1 MNKNLIIFTRDQEQ
15 IVIPRNIT
23 KNWYTKKLMSA
34 ANDAPVELK
43 EIDSTELN
51 LILAWS
57 AENDQETRE
66 LVDDDEN
73 YWPKQIKLTDVDK
86 NHFWDIETNQL
97 FEVIKAADYL
107 QIPTLVE
114 VTTQIMADRMSGKE
128 PEELRLML
136 DEINHKNKHLVFE
149 LIKAANYLNI
159 PDLYRAGCRF
169 IAMTIKEK
177 KTAEGIR
184 QYLEFSMPSPSHLAV
199 VKYNNKWCENL

>member
-136 DEINHKNKHLVFE
+136 DVSNDLSSDVEDRLREEYNSITTE
-149 LIKAANYLNI
+149 L
-159 PDLYRAGCRF
+159 
-169 IAMTIKEK
+169 
-177 KTAEGIR
+177 
-184 QYLEFSMPSPSHLAV
+184 
-199 VKYNNKWCENL
+199 